1 MEDNGIV
8 EGRKIKRKKRIVIL
22 LAVLAVVISL
32 VLVLSLLEYIP
43 LFTKTVEPVGNT
55 GTMNVGSYIES
66 NPDLSEIPNLD
77 KLNYEGYYSTA
88 SLDDIVEGYK
98 SDLQEKGYSLQ
109 YEGTMSFD
117 SKQYTLIG
125 FLKGLT
131 AVGVFIYESAS
142 ESEVIYVTGNAL
154 DFLEIIDWYQNK

>member
-1 MEDNGIV
+1 MKNSGGV
-8 EGRKIKRKKRIVIL
+8 EGRKIKRKKRIIKL
-22 LAVLAVVISL
+22 LAVLVVVISL
-32 VLVLSLLEYIP
+32 FLVLSWLEYIP
-43 LFTKTVEPVGNT
+43 VFTKTIEPVGNI

-88 SLDDIVEGYK
+88 SSEDIIEGYK
-98 SDLQEKGYSLQ
+98 SDLQDKGYSLE
-109 YEGTMSFD
+109 YEGTMPLD
-117 SKQYTLIG
+117 GKQYKLIG

-131 AVGVFIYESAS
+131 AVGIIIYESSS

-154 DFLEIIDWYQNK
+154 DFREILEWYQNK